1 MENFLKVNEFLKFCL
16 CLNIQSIHLKS
27 LIIFRKYLYS
37 SFNSA
42 LLIIFKT
49 ALIDFFL
56 NKSFQGQ
63 KDNLITEK
71 FLSDTQNFLKKKMNQ
86 KKKTKVLKKKKAPNN
101 NNSHNENNNNNNNKT
116 SSVSKADDE
125 KLSPSNLQTG
135 KTKTSPIKIN
145 DQFLF
150 TPKTSKNVKTD
161 LNLASDEVHGPLT
174 ESESTAV
181 NNEPSPLNS
190 NSANMVTITTTATY
204 ARSFMKAPH
213 GWLVDFINYFGE
225 LNGFQLLLER
235 FKSSVKL
242 NIQVI
247 AALLKPWGL
256 CYQFLTAHTVK
267 TYFLPIIEIVPKF
280 FENLSDEDIKKECKS
295 ENKNDSI
302 STVIK
307 WLKLLATRVQNQEEL
322 CKNLEILRLKT
333 ILRYFEF

>member
-1 MENFLKVNEFLKFCL
+1 
-16 CLNIQSIHLKS
+16 
-27 LIIFRKYLYS
+27 
-37 SFNSA
+37 
-42 LLIIFKT
+42 
-49 ALIDFFL
+49 
-56 NKSFQGQ
+56 
-63 KDNLITEK
+63 
-71 FLSDTQNFLKKKMNQ
+71 MNQ
-86 KKKTKVLKKKKAPNN
+86 KKKTKVLKKKKLQ
-101 NNSHNENNNNNNNKT
+101 SINENSKT
-116 SSVSKADDE
+116 NTLSKTNDQ
-125 KLSPSNLQTG
+125 KLSPSILQTG
-135 KTKTSPIKIN
+135 KKSSPIKTN

-150 TPKTSKNVKTD
+150 ASKISKSVKID
-161 LNLASDEVHGPLT
+161 PSSVNDEEYGPQT
-174 ESESTAV
+174 ESEAAAFNNDSSSLINSST
-181 NNEPSPLNS
+181 
-190 NSANMVTITTTATY
+190 NMTTITTTTTY

-225 LNGFQLLLER
+225 LKGFQLLMER
-235 FKSSVKL
+235 FTSSVKL

-333 ILRYFEF
+333 ILR

>member
-1 MENFLKVNEFLKFCL
+1 
-16 CLNIQSIHLKS
+16 
-27 LIIFRKYLYS
+27 
-37 SFNSA
+37 
-42 LLIIFKT
+42 
-49 ALIDFFL
+49 
-56 NKSFQGQ
+56 
-63 KDNLITEK
+63 
-71 FLSDTQNFLKKKMNQ
+71 MNQ
-86 KKKTKVLKKKKAPNN
+86 KKKTKVLKKKKAPNT
-101 NNSHNENNNNNNNKT
+101 NNSNTENNNITT
-116 SSVSKADDE
+116 SSVSKAGDE
-125 KLSPSNLQTG
+125 KLSPSSLHTG
-135 KTKTSPIKIN
+135 KTKTSPIKTN
-145 DQFLF
+145 DEFLF
-150 TPKTSKNVKTD
+150 TPKTSKNVKND
-161 LNLASDEVHGPLT
+161 LNLASDGVYGPLT
-174 ESESTAV
+174 ESESAV

-190 NSANMVTITTTATY
+190 NSTNMVTITTTATY